1 MSSTVVA
8 TSLGIG
14 KELSWLDCSAH
25 YERFFSEGIMF
36 YKPSKVCS
44 CGGDPMQQRLSD
56 INKPRSRCNDLH
68 DMILLFIW

>member
-44 CGGDPMQQRLSD
+44 YGGDPSKGCQTL
-56 INKPRSRCNDLH
+56 INRGRDVMTCII
-68 DMILLFIW
+68 MILLFIW